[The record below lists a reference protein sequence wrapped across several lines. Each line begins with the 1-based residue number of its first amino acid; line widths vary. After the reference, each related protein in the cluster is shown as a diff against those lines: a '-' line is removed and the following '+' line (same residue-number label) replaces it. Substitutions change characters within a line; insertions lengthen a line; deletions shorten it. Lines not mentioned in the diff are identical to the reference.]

1 MTEYFQ
7 AKDIQIILN
16 IKKVRYEYLASKIG
30 IIPDIEEVEGTGRAH
45 LYSFENLLQF
55 AIAHN
60 ANKLGLPLRTVKK
73 LFDYLEN
80 YDDEVQSELFVSG
93 IDTNVS
99 IYCAYYGDF
108 HIIFIKGNLMRYYH
122 AAHIKIRE
130 LKGPLESLTGEDL
143 KEHKQ
148 YFIKTFRAIG
158 RPNLDVVF
166 DKGRGFISDI
176 KKLDEFLDASDGY
189 ITINLGVIKNSI
201 NSQLEYK

>member
-7 AKDIQIILN
+7 AKDIQLILN

-45 LYSFENLLQF
+45 LYSFKNLLQF

-73 LFDYLEN
+73 LFDHLEN

-108 HIIFIKGNLMRYYH
+108 HIIFIKGNVMRYYH
-122 AAHIKIRE
+122 AAPIKIRE

-148 YFIKTFRAIG
+148 NFIKAFSAIG

-166 DKGRGFISDI
+166 DTDRGSISDI
-176 KKLDEFLDASDGY
+176 KKLNEFLDASDGY
-189 ITINLGVIKNSI
+189 ITINLGMIKNSI